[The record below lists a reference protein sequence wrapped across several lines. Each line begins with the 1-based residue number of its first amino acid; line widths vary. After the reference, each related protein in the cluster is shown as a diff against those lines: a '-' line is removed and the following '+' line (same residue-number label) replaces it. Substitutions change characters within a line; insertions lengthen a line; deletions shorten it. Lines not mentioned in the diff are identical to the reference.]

1 VFAVRFVDAFLGA
14 DAAGATCKN
23 DDGGDVEMMMMTII
37 MLVVIAMMISW
48 SR

>member
-1 VFAVRFVDAFLGA
+1 MFAVRFVDAFLGA
-14 DAAGATCKN
+14 DAARATCKN
-23 DDGGDVEMMMMTII
+23 DDARDVEMMMMTIM